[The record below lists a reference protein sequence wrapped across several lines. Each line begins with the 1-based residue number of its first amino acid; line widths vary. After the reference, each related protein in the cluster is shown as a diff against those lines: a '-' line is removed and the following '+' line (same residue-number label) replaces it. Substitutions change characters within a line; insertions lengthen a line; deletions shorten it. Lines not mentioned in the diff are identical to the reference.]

1 MWSGTGRRGST
12 RRRRWRCGREREANG
27 QWPSGS
33 SGCDGDAR
41 NPAYAKRTIF
51 LPSGK
56 RADLARRYGI
66 RSIRV
71 FGSRARGDERADSDV
86 DLLIEAEK
94 PYRFDLLGLISLEQE
109 LSAELG
115 ISVDLVLDEDLKP
128 VIGERVRSEAVPV

>member
-1 MWSGTGRRGST
+1 METPGIRLT
-12 RRRRWRCGREREANG
+12 RNELFSYLR
-27 QWPSGS
+27 
-33 SGCDGDAR
+33 D
-41 NPAYAKRTIF
+41 KRD
-51 LPSGK
+51 
-56 RADLARRYGI
+56 DLARRYGI

-94 PYRFDLLGLISLEQE
+94 PYRFDLLGLIALEQE

-128 VIGERVRSEAVPV
+128 VIGERVRSEAVLV